1 MECVSIHIL
10 YSIFYGMEI
19 ILIKRE
25 IKLVELLKE
34 KQLIITTAESCTAGL
49 VSAAIVN
56 VSGAST
62 VFKEGYITYCDESK
76 HRLLGVSQDTLNKYK
91 AVSAETAMEMAKGAA
106 DKARADIGISVTGVA
121 GPDTE
126 DGKPVGL
133 VYTGI
138 YYYNNGVIVN
148 KAYEHNLK
156 GDRQQIRNQ
165 AVECAIDMV
174 IDVIDDS
181 NIDFK

>member
-1 MECVSIHIL
+1 
-10 YSIFYGMEI
+10 
-19 ILIKRE
+19 
-25 IKLVELLKE
+25 
-34 KQLIITTAESCTAGL
+34 
-49 VSAAIVN
+49 
-56 VSGAST
+56 
-62 VFKEGYITYCDESK
+62 
-76 HRLLGVSQDTLNKYK
+76 
-91 AVSAETAMEMAKGAA
+91 MEMAKGAA

-138 YYYNNGVIVN
+138 YYYNDGVIVN

-174 IDVIDDS
+174 IDVIDD
-181 NIDFK
+181 NNKDFK

>member
-19 ILIKRE
+19 ILIKKE

-76 HRLLGVSQDTLNKYK
+76 RRLLGVSQDTLNKYK
-91 AVSAETAMEMAKGAA
+91 AVSAQTAMEMAKGAA

-138 YYYNNGVIVN
+138 YYYNDGVIVN

-181 NIDFK
+181 NMDFE

>member
-19 ILIKRE
+19 ILINRE

-62 VFKEGYITYCDESK
+62 VFKEGYITYCDDRRI
-76 HRLLGVSQDTLNKYK
+76 RL
-91 AVSAETAMEMAKGAA
+91 
-106 DKARADIGISVTGVA
+106 I
-121 GPDTE
+121 
-126 DGKPVGL
+126 
-133 VYTGI
+133 
-138 YYYNNGVIVN
+138 
-148 KAYEHNLK
+148 
-156 GDRQQIRNQ
+156 
-165 AVECAIDMV
+165 
-174 IDVIDDS
+174 
-181 NIDFK
+181 NIKQ